1 MPDTDR
7 HEEING
13 RERPKPGRT
22 RHAAGPAASRA
33 RRGFRLR
40 RALHRLR
47 LSLWPRTRGRHAGGP
62 WWRRLVPTT
71 GTMVALSLLLAAFS
85 IRIADPAWLESAR
98 VRTFDMYQRLSP
110 RPTLLQP
117 VVIIDLDEK
126 SLAAYGQ
133 WPWPRSLIAR
143 LIDTLGKAGVPVVG
157 FDVIFSEYDRLSPGA
172 VANSY
177 DSLDDASRKALR
189 ALPSNE
195 AVMAAAMRKTPT
207 VLGQVG
213 LLTPLPAGHESTR
226 IPSPFRAEAGGDPR
240 PFLLRYISLLPNV
253 AELEAAATGR
263 GIFSIGA
270 EIDGKVRRVPLL
282 ARIDHDIRP
291 TLTLEMLRAAY
302 GTNTLITRR
311 DAAGMQS
318 VQIQLRREFG
328 SSSFIIPTDANG
340 RIWVHFAEPDIFN
353 TPNNSGRLY
362 VSASDVLDGKVPAE
376 RLRGKFAL
384 VGTSAA
390 GLKDLRDT
398 PVSNRMPGVEVH
410 ANILE
415 SIFAA
420 EQAYATDVQAKAND
434 FAAAGLAPA
443 AAIKKAQ
450 ASVDKRDFFLRYPNY
465 INSAELFLTLLA
477 GLILTFLIP
486 RLGPLWT
493 LAGLAI
499 ALTGLIALSW
509 YLYDQHRLL
518 VDATFPAGTMV
529 ALYAV
534 LAFSNYT
541 REAAEKRQVRS
552 AFGQYLSPALV
563 EQLADH
569 PEQLKLGGETKEM
582 TFLFCDVRNFTAIS
596 ESYKSDPQRLTTLIN
611 RLLTPLSD
619 AILAHA
625 GTIDKYMGDC
635 VMAFWNAPMDVP
647 DHETHACAA
656 ALDML
661 KALDRL
667 NEQRQAEAEAAGTAH
682 TPLRVGVGLNTGE
695 CVVGNMGTATRF
707 DYSVLGDAVN
717 LAARLETYST
727 EYGVP
732 VVMGETTAAKAKAG
746 FALLELD
753 RIAVKGKT
761 EAVTIYGLMGDRTLR
776 DGAAFARLRDANAAM
791 LAAYRARDWD
801 TADRLAAGCA
811 ALDGAPAGLYALHRR
826 RIAAFRETPPPE
838 GWTGVY
844 EWLTK

>member
-1 MPDTDR
+1 MPDTER
-7 HEEING
+7 PPENSG
-13 RERPKPGRT
+13 SARPKPP
-22 RHAAGPAASRA
+22 AAASAAPDGGPAS
-33 RRGFRLR
+33 GRLN
-40 RALHRLR
+40 RLL
-47 LSLWPRTRGRHAGGP
+47 LSLWPRGRLRRPGLSA
-62 WWRRLVPTT
+62 WQRLVPTT
-71 GTMVALSLLLAAFS
+71 GTLVTLSLLLAAFS
-85 IRIADPAWLESAR
+85 ILIADPAWLESTR
-98 VRTFDMYQRLSP
+98 VRTFDLYQRLAP
-110 RPTLLQP
+110 RVSAAAP
-117 VVIIDLDEK
+117 VVIIDIDEK
-126 SLAAYGQ
+126 SLDAYGQ
-133 WPWPRSLIAR
+133 WPWPRSLIAQ
-143 LIDTLGKAGVPVVG
+143 LLDTLGKAGVSVIG
-157 FDVIFSEYDRLSPGA
+157 FDAVFSEYDRLSPGN
-172 VANSY
+172 VANSF
-177 DSLDDASRKALR
+177 DSLDAASREALR

-195 AVMAAAMRKTPT
+195 AVMADAMRRAPT

-213 LLTPLPAGHESTR
+213 LLTALPIGREATR

-240 PFLLRYISLLPNV
+240 PFLLRYVSLLANV
-253 AELEAAATGR
+253 PELEAAAAGQ
-263 GIFSIGA
+263 GIFSIGT
-270 EIDGKVRRVPLL
+270 EVDGKVRRVPLL
-282 ARIDHDIRP
+282 ARVDRDIRP

-302 GTNTLITRR
+302 GTNTMITRR
-311 DAAGMQS
+311 DAAGLQS
-318 VQIQLRREFG
+318 VQIQLRREWG
-328 SSSFIIPTDANG
+328 GGSFIVPTDANG
-340 RIWVHFAEPDIFN
+340 RIWVHFAAPDAFN
-353 TPNNSGRLY
+353 TPGNTGRLY
-362 VSASDVLDGKVPAE
+362 VSASDVLKGDVPAE

-398 PVSNRMPGVEVH
+398 PVANRMPGVEVH

-420 EQAYATDVQAKAND
+420 EQGYVAAVQQKAQD
-434 FAAAGLAPA
+434 LRAEGMAPA
-443 AAIKKAQ
+443 AALKQAQ
-450 ASVDKRDFFLRYPNY
+450 ASVDKRDFFLRYPNF
-465 INSAELFLTLLA
+465 INSAEIFLTLLA
-477 GLILTFLIP
+477 GLLLTFLIP

-499 ALTGLIALSW
+499 ALTGLTALSW
-509 YLYDQHRLL
+509 YLYRRHLLL
-518 VDATFPAGTMV
+518 VDPTFPVATMV

-534 LAFSNYT
+534 LTFSNYT

-619 AILAHA
+619 AILAHD

-647 DHETHACAA
+647 EHAAEACAA

-667 NEQRQAEAEAAGTAH
+667 NEQRSAEAAVAGTAH

-695 CVVGNMGTATRF
+695 CVVGNMGTARRF

-727 EYGVP
+727 DYGVT
-732 VVMGETTAAKAKAG
+732 VVMGETTAAHVEG
-746 FALLELD
+746 SFALLELD

-761 EAVTIYGLMGDRTLR
+761 EAVTIYGLLGDRAL
-776 DGAAFARLRDANAAM
+776 AASPAFMRLREANAAM

-801 TADRLAAGCA
+801 KAEQFADRCA
-811 ALDGAPAGLYALHRR
+811 ALDGAPSGLYRLYRA
-826 RIAAFRETPPPE
+826 RIAEFRKTPPPE
-838 GWTGVY
+838 GWNGVY

>member
-1 MPDTDR
+1 MPDSETPVQTTGS
-7 HEEING
+7 G
-13 RERPKPGRT
+13 RLSGRRRGRPAWLRRLRT
-22 RHAAGPAASRA
+22 RQRPWRQ
-33 RRGFRLR
+33 RL
-40 RALHRLR
+40 
-47 LSLWPRTRGRHAGGP
+47 T
-62 WWRRLVPTT
+62 PTT
-71 GTMVALSLLLAAFS
+71 GTVVALSLLLAAFS
-85 IRIADPAWLESAR
+85 TRIADPAWVESAR
-98 VRTFDMYQRLSP
+98 VQTFDLYQRLAP
-110 RPTLLQP
+110 RKSAAQP
-117 VVIIDLDEK
+117 VVIVDIDEK
-126 SLAAYGQ
+126 SLSAVGQ
-133 WPWPRSLIAR
+133 WPWPRTLIAD
-143 LIDTLGKAGVPVVG
+143 LIGALQKAGAAVVG
-157 FDVIFSEYDRLSPGA
+157 FDAVFSEYDRLSPGE
-172 VANSY
+172 VAKSVGN
-177 DSLDDASRKALR
+177 LDETSRAALR
-189 ALPSNE
+189 ALPDNE
-195 AVMAAAMRKTPT
+195 AVMAQAMRQMPT

-213 LLTPLPAGHESTR
+213 LQTALPLNHTSTTVS
-226 IPSPFRAEAGGDPR
+226 SPFRAEAGGDPR
-240 PFLLRYISLLPNV
+240 PFLLRYISLLPSV
-253 AELEAAATGR
+253 PELEAVAAGL

-270 EIDGKVRRVPLL
+270 DVDGKVRRIPLL
-282 ARIDHDIRP
+282 ARIDQDIRP

-318 VQIQLRREFG
+318 VQMQLRRALGGG
-328 SSSFIIPTDANG
+328 SFVIPTDAHG
-340 RIWVHFAEPDIFN
+340 RIWVHFAEPDPYN
-353 TPNNSGRLY
+353 TPYNTGRLY
-362 VSASDVLDGKVPAE
+362 ISASDILEGLVPPE
-376 RLRGKFAL
+376 RLKGKFVL

-398 PVSNRMPGVEVH
+398 PVANRMPGVEVH

-415 SIFAA
+415 SIFSAEAA
-420 EQAYATDVQAKAND
+420 YVDAVQKKAQGLIADGAEPATA
-434 FAAAGLAPA
+434 FRE
-443 AAIKKAQ
+443 AQ

-465 INSAELFLTLLA
+465 INSAELFLTLIA

-493 LAGLAI
+493 LVGLGI

-509 YLYDQHRLL
+509 YLYVQHLLL

-563 EQLADH
+563 EQLADQ
-569 PEQLKLGGETKEM
+569 PDRLKLGGETKNM

-596 ESYKSDPQRLTTLIN
+596 ESYKSDPQSLTTLIN
-611 RLLTPLSD
+611 RLLTPLSN
-619 AILAHA
+619 AILAHD

-635 VMAFWNAPMDVP
+635 VMAFWNAPMDVA
-647 DHETHACAA
+647 DHEAQACAA

-661 KALDRL
+661 ASLTALNTER
-667 NEQRQAEAEAAGTAH
+667 RKEADAAGAQYV
-682 TPLRVGVGLNTGE
+682 PLRVGVGLNTGE

-717 LAARLETYST
+717 LAARLEAYSS
-727 EYGVP
+727 EYGVT
-732 VVMGETTAAKAKAG
+732 VVLGEETAAKVANG

-761 EAVTIYGLMGDRTLR
+761 EAVTIYGLLG
-776 DGAAFARLRDANAAM
+776 NASVRSSAGFQKLVDTNTYM

-801 TADRLAAGCA
+801 KADRLAADCA
-811 ALDGAPAGLYALHRR
+811 AIPGAPDGLYALHRS
-826 RIAAFRETPPPE
+826 RIAAFRQLPPPD

>member
-1 MPDTDR
+1 
-7 HEEING
+7 
-13 RERPKPGRT
+13 
-22 RHAAGPAASRA
+22 
-33 RRGFRLR
+33 
-40 RALHRLR
+40 
-47 LSLWPRTRGRHAGGP
+47 
-62 WWRRLVPTT
+62 
-71 GTMVALSLLLAAFS
+71 MVALSLLMAAFS
-85 IRIADPAWLESAR
+85 IRIADPAWIESVR

-110 RPTLLQP
+110 RPAADAP
-117 VVIIDLDEK
+117 VVIVDIDEK
-126 SLAAYGQ
+126 SLDAYGQ
-133 WPWPRSLIAR
+133 WPWPRSLVAQ
-143 LIDTLGKAGVPVVG
+143 LIGEMGKAGVSVVG
-157 FDVIFSEYDRLSPGA
+157 FDVVFSEYDRLSPGA
-172 VANSY
+172 VADSF
-177 DSLDDASRKALR
+177 DSLDEASRRALA

-195 AVMAAAMRKTPT
+195 AVMAEAMRKLPT

-213 LLTPLPAGHESTR
+213 LQTALPAGHRTTEIR
-226 IPSPFRAEAGGDPR
+226 SPFRAEAGGDPR
-240 PFLLRYISLLPNV
+240 PFLQRYIGLLPNV
-253 AELEAAATGR
+253 PELEAAAAGH

-270 EIDGKVRRVPLL
+270 EVDGKVRRVPLL
-282 ARIDHDIRP
+282 ARIDQDIRP
-291 TLTLEMLRAAY
+291 TLTLEMLRVAA

-311 DAAGMQS
+311 DAAGMQA
-318 VQIQLRREFG
+318 VQIQLRRELGGRLRPAADLGRPARDDTRAGGGGGFLV
-328 SSSFIIPTDANG
+328 PTDANG
-340 RIWVHFAEPDIFN
+340 RIWVHFAEPDAFN
-353 TPNNSGRLY
+353 TPYNTGRLY
-362 VSASDVLDGKVPAE
+362 ISASDVLDGLVAPE

-384 VGTSAA
+384 VGTSAE

-398 PVSNRMPGVEVH
+398 PVASRMPGVEVH

-420 EQAYATDVQAKAND
+420 EGAYAAAVRDKAQSRI
-434 FAAAGLAPA
+434 AAGQEPA
-443 AAIKKAQ
+443 AALRLAQ
-450 ASVDKRDFFLRYPNY
+450 ASVDKRGFFLRYPNY

-486 RLGPLWT
+486 RLGPKWT

-499 ALTGLIALSW
+499 AIAGLIALSW
-509 YLYDQHRLL
+509 YLYRQHLLL
-518 VDATFPAGTMV
+518 VDATFPVATMV

-534 LAFSNYT
+534 LAFTNYT

-596 ESYKSDPQRLTTLIN
+596 ESYKRDPQQLTTLIN
-611 RLLTPLSD
+611 RLLTPLSN
-619 AILAHA
+619 AILAHD

-667 NEQRQAEAEAAGTAH
+667 NADRQAETEATGIAH

-727 EYGVP
+727 EYGVA
-732 VVMGETTAAKAKAG
+732 VVLGETTAAKVHNA

-761 EAVTIYGLMGDRTLR
+761 EAATIYGLMGDGTLGR
-776 DGAAFARLRDANAAM
+776 SAAFARLRDANAYM
-791 LAAYRARDWD
+791 LAAYRTRDWD
-801 TADRLAAGCA
+801 AADRLAAECA
-811 ALDGAPAGLYALHRR
+811 ALEGAPASLYALHRT

-838 GWTGVY
+838 GWNGVF

>member
-1 MPDTDR
+1 
-7 HEEING
+7 
-13 RERPKPGRT
+13 
-22 RHAAGPAASRA
+22 
-33 RRGFRLR
+33 
-40 RALHRLR
+40 
-47 LSLWPRTRGRHAGGP
+47 
-62 WWRRLVPTT
+62 
-71 GTMVALSLLLAAFS
+71 VALSLLLAATS
-85 IRIADPAWLESAR
+85 IRIADPDWLESAR
-98 VRTFDMYQRLSP
+98 VRTFDLYQRLAP
-110 RPTLLQP
+110 RETAIQP
-117 VVIIDLDEK
+117 VVIVDIDEK
-126 SLAAYGQ
+126 SLGAVGQ
-133 WPWPRSLIAR
+133 WPWPRTLIGD
-143 LIDTLGKAGVPVVG
+143 LIRDLKEAGAVVVG
-157 FDVIFSEYDRLSPGA
+157 FDSVFPEYDRLSPGA
-172 VANSY
+172 VAGSFPT
-177 DSLDDASRKALR
+177 LDDDARAALK

-195 AVMAAAMRKTPT
+195 AAMAAAMREMPT

-213 LLTPLPAGHESTR
+213 LQTALPPLHPETK
-226 IPSPFRAEAGGDPR
+226 IPTPFRVEAGGDPR
-240 PFLLRYISLLPNV
+240 PFLPHYISLLPNV
-253 AELEAAATGR
+253 PELEEAAAGA

-270 EIDGKVRRVPLL
+270 EIDGKVRRVPML
-282 ARIDHDIRP
+282 ARIDKDIRP

-311 DAAGMQS
+311 DAAGMQA
-318 VQIQLRREFG
+318 VQMQLRPELG
-328 SSSFIIPTDANG
+328 GGSFIVPTDANG
-340 RIWVHFAEPDIFN
+340 RVWVHFAAPDVFN
-353 TPNNSGRLY
+353 TPYNSGRLY
-362 VSASDVLDGKVPAE
+362 ISASDVLDGMVPPD
-376 RLRGKFAL
+376 RLRGKFVL
-384 VGTSAA
+384 IGTSAA

-398 PVSNRMPGVEVH
+398 PVANRMPGVEVH

-420 EQAYATDVQAKAND
+420 EAAY
-434 FAAAGLAPA
+434 G
-443 AAIKKAQ
+443 AAIQETAQ
-450 ASVDKRDFFLRYPNY
+450 ALVADGTPPQAALRTAQATVDKRDFFLRYPNY
-465 INSAELFLTLLA
+465 INSAELFLTLVA

-486 RLGPLWT
+486 RLGPAWT

-509 YLYDQHRLL
+509 YLYVDDLLL
-518 VDATFPAGTMV
+518 VDATFPSGTMI

-569 PEQLKLGGETKEM
+569 PDRLKLGGETREM

-619 AILAHA
+619 AILAHD

-647 DHETHACAA
+647 DHEAHACAA

-661 KALDRL
+661 TALDAL
-667 NEQRQAEAEAAGTAH
+667 NDAQRKEAEAAGTEYQ
-682 TPLRVGVGLNTGE
+682 PLRVGVGLNTGE

-717 LAARLETYST
+717 LAARLETYSP

-732 VVMGETTAAKAKAG
+732 VVIGESTAAHVTDR

-753 RIAVKGKT
+753 RIEVKGKT
-761 EAVTIYGLMGDRTLR
+761 EAVTIFGLMGDAGVRASADFQKLR
-776 DGAAFARLRDANAAM
+776 DGNAYM

-801 TADRLAAGCA
+801 KAERLAAECA
-811 ALDGAPAGLYALHRR
+811 ALPGAPAGLFALHRT
-826 RIAAFRETPPPE
+826 RIAAYRETPPPDD
-838 GWTGVY
+838 WNGVY
-844 EWLTK
+844 TWLTK

>member
-7 HEEING
+7 REEIS
-13 RERPKPGRT
+13 RRAQPKPART
-22 RHAAGPAASRA
+22 RQA
-33 RRGFRLR
+33 RRAPRLKR
-40 RALHRLR
+40 VLHRLR
-47 LSLWPRTRGRHAGGP
+47 LSLWPRSRRRHAGGP
-62 WWRRLVPTT
+62 WWRPLVPTT

-85 IRIADPAWLESAR
+85 IRVADPAWLESVR
-98 VRTFDMYQRLSP
+98 VRTFDLYQRLSP
-110 RPTLLQP
+110 RPTLSQP
-117 VVIIDLDEK
+117 VVIIDIDEK

-133 WPWPRSLIAR
+133 WPWPRTLVAR
-143 LIDTLGKAGVPVVG
+143 LIDTLGKDGVPVVG
-157 FDVIFSEYDRLSPGA
+157 FDVVFSEYDRLSPGA

-213 LLTPLPAGHESTR
+213 LLTPLPAGHEAQHS
-226 IPSPFRAEAGGDPR
+226 PSPFRAEAGGDPR
-240 PFLLRYISLLPNV
+240 PFLLHYTSLLANV
-253 AELEAAATGR
+253 PELEAAAAGR

-282 ARIDHDIRP
+282 ASIGVEIRP

-318 VQIQLRREFG
+318 VQLQLRREFG
-328 SSSFIIPTDANG
+328 GGSFILPTDANG
-340 RIWVHFAEPDIFN
+340 RIWVHFAEPDVFN
-353 TPNNSGRLY
+353 TPNNAGRLY
-362 VSASDVLDGKVPAE
+362 VSASDVLDGKVPPA

-384 VGTSAA
+384 IGTSAA

-420 EQAYATDVQAKAND
+420 EQAYGSALQAKAKALIAD
-434 FAAAGLAPA
+434 GLAPA
-443 AAIKKAQ
+443 AAMKKAVV
-450 ASVDKRDFFLRYPNY
+450 SVDKRGFFLRYPNY
-465 INSAELFLTLLA
+465 INSAELFLTLIA
-477 GLILTFLIP
+477 GLLLTFLIP

-493 LAGLAI
+493 LAGLAA

-509 YLYDQHRLL
+509 YLYKHDLLL
-518 VDATFPAGTMV
+518 VDATFPVGTMV

-569 PEQLKLGGETKEM
+569 PDRLKLGGETKEM

-619 AILAHA
+619 AILAHD

-635 VMAFWNAPMDVP
+635 VMAFWNAPMDVA

-667 NEQRQAEAEAAGTAH
+667 NARRQAEAEAAGTPH

-727 EYGVP
+727 EYGVT
-732 VVMGETTAAKAKAG
+732 VVLGETTAARAEAG

-761 EAVTIYGLMGDRTLR
+761 EAVTIYGLLGDRAMR
-776 DGAAFARLRDANAAM
+776 DGAGFARLRDVNGAM
-791 LAAYRARDWD
+791 LAAYRARDW
-801 TADRLAAGCA
+801 TEADRLAADCA
-811 ALDGAPAGLYALHRR
+811 ALDGAPQGLYTLHRQ
-826 RIAAFRETPPPE
+826 RISVFREIPPPDD
-838 GWTGVY
+838 WDGVY

>member
-1 MPDTDR
+1 MPDTER
-7 HEEING
+7 GAEISHS
-13 RERPKPGRT
+13 ERSRPGRK
-22 RHAAGPAASRA
+22 RPAG
-33 RRGFRLR
+33 G
-40 RALHRLR
+40 RALRRLR
-47 LSLWPRTRGRHAGGP
+47 LSLWPRRRRRAGGP
-62 WWRRLVPTT
+62 LWRRLVPTT

-85 IRIADPAWLESAR
+85 IRIADPAWLESMR
-98 VRTFDMYQRLSP
+98 VRTFDLYQRLSP
-110 RPTLLQP
+110 RPTLKTQP
-117 VVIIDLDEK
+117 VVIIDIDEK

-133 WPWPRSLIAR
+133 WPWPRTLIAR
-143 LIDTLGKAGVPVVG
+143 LIDTLGKDGVSVVG
-157 FDVIFSEYDRLSPGA
+157 FDVVFSEYDRLSPGA
-172 VANSY
+172 VAKNYS
-177 DSLDDASRKALR
+177 SLDAASRKALR

-195 AVMAAAMRKTPT
+195 AVMAAAMRRTPT

-213 LLTPLPAGHESTR
+213 LLTPLPAGHDRTR
-226 IPSPFRAEAGGDPR
+226 VPSPFRAEAGGDPR
-240 PFLLRYISLLPNV
+240 PFLLHYVSLLGNV
-253 AELEAAATGR
+253 PELEAAAAGV

-270 EIDGKVRRVPLL
+270 EIDGKVRRVPML
-282 ARIDHDIRP
+282 ARIGNEIRP
-291 TLTLEMLRAAY
+291 TLTLEMLRAAF

-318 VQIQLRREFG
+318 VQLQLRRQFG
-328 SSSFIIPTDANG
+328 GGSFIVPTDANG
-340 RIWVHFAEPDIFN
+340 RIWVHFAKPDVFN
-353 TPNNSGRLY
+353 TPHNTGRLY
-362 VSASDVLDGKVPAE
+362 ISASDVLDGKVPAE
-376 RLRGKFAL
+376 RLRGRFAL
-384 VGTSAA
+384 IGTSAA

-420 EQAYATDVQAKAND
+420 EQSYAAAVQAKAKA
-434 FAAAGLAPA
+434 FTAQGLAPA
-443 AAIKKAQ
+443 AAVKKALF
-450 ASVDKRDFFLRYPNY
+450 SVDKRSFFLRYPNY
-465 INSAELFLTLLA
+465 INSAELFLTLIA
-477 GLILTFLIP
+477 GLMLTFLIP

-493 LAGLAI
+493 LAGLAV

-509 YLYDQHRLL
+509 YLYKEHLLL
-518 VDATFPAGTMV
+518 VDATFPVGTMV
-529 ALYAV
+529 ALYSV

-569 PEQLKLGGETKEM
+569 PDRLKLGGETKEM

-596 ESYKSDPQRLTTLIN
+596 ESYKRDPQRLTTLIN

-619 AILAHA
+619 AILAHD

-635 VMAFWNAPMDVP
+635 VMAFWNAPMDVA
-647 DHETHACAA
+647 DHERHACAA

-667 NEQRQAEAEAAGTAH
+667 NAQRQAEAEASGTPH

-727 EYGVP
+727 EYGVT
-732 VVMGETTAAKAKAG
+732 VVLGETTAAKAGAQ

-753 RIAVKGKT
+753 RVAVKGKS
-761 EAVTIYGLMGDRTLR
+761 EAVTVYGLLGDRALC
-776 DGAAFARLRDANAAM
+776 DSPAFARLRAANAAM

-801 TADRLAAGCA
+801 AAKRLATDCA
-811 ALDGAPAGLYALHRR
+811 ALDGAPQGLYALHRR
-826 RIAAFRETPPPE
+826 RIAAFREVPPPD

>member
-7 HEEING
+7 REEIRG
-13 RERPKPGRT
+13 RPRARPARAE
-22 RHAAGPAASRA
+22 HAGKAGGRA
-33 RRGFRLR
+33 RRAPQLR
-40 RALHRLR
+40 RVLYRLR
-47 LSLWPRTRGRHAGGP
+47 LSLWPRTRRRHAGRP
-62 WWRRLVPTT
+62 WWRSLVPTT
-71 GTMVALSLLLAAFS
+71 GTMIALSLLLAAFS

-98 VRTFDMYQRLSP
+98 AQTFDLYQRLSP
-110 RPTLLQP
+110 RPTLQQP

-157 FDVIFSEYDRLSPGA
+157 FDAIFPEYDRLSPGA

-177 DSLDDASRKALR
+177 DSLDDASRRALR

-213 LLTPLPAGHESTR
+213 LLTPLPSGHKSTQ
-226 IPSPFRAEAGGDPR
+226 IVSPFRAEAGGDPR
-240 PFLLRYISLLPNV
+240 PFLLRYVSLLPNV
-253 AELEAAATGR
+253 PELEAAAAGR

-282 ARIDHDIRP
+282 ARIGNDIRP
-291 TLTLEMLRAAY
+291 TLTLEMLRAAF
-302 GTNTLITRR
+302 GTNTMITRR

-318 VQIQLRREFG
+318 VQIQLRPQFG
-328 SSSFIIPTDANG
+328 RGSFIIPTDANG
-340 RIWVHFAEPDIFN
+340 RIWVHFAEPDVFD

-384 VGTSAA
+384 IGTSAA

-420 EQAYATDVQAKAND
+420 EQGYASTMQAKAKA
-434 FAAAGLAPA
+434 FLASGLAPA
-443 AAIKKAQ
+443 AAMKKAQ

-465 INSAELFLTLLA
+465 INSAELFLTLVA

-493 LAGLAI
+493 LGGLAV
-499 ALTGLIALSW
+499 ALTGVITLSW
-509 YLYDQHRLL
+509 YLYKQHLLL
-518 VDATFPAGTMV
+518 VDATFPVGTMV

-534 LAFSNYT
+534 LAFSNYA

-569 PEQLKLGGETKEM
+569 PDRLKLGGETKEM

-596 ESYKSDPQRLTTLIN
+596 ESYKRDPQSLTTLIN

-619 AILAHA
+619 AILAHD

-647 DHETHACAA
+647 DHPGHACAA

-667 NEQRQAEAEAAGTAH
+667 NAQRLAEAAAAGTAH
-682 TPLRVGVGLNTGE
+682 TPLRVGVGINTGE
-695 CVVGNMGTATRF
+695 CVVGNMGSATRF

-717 LAARLETYST
+717 LAARLETYSP
-727 EYGVP
+727 EYGVT
-732 VVMGETTAAKAKAG
+732 VVMGETTAAKTETG

-753 RIAVKGKT
+753 LIAVKGKT
-761 EAVTIYGLMGDRTLR
+761 EAVTVYGLMGDRALR
-776 DGAAFARLRDANAAM
+776 DSPAFARLRDANAAM

-801 TADRLAAGCA
+801 AADRFAAACA
-811 ALDGAPAGLYALHRR
+811 ALEHAPQGLYALHRQ
-826 RIAAFRETPPPE
+826 RIAAFRETPPPD

-844 EWLTK
+844 QWLTK